1 MLISDSVAHRLHVAL
16 FVFAFCGSKTTIFLS
31 LVLDDILAAS
41 VIPALP
47 PPKIAISKY

>member
-1 MLISDSVAHRLHVAL
+1 
-16 FVFAFCGSKTTIFLS
+16 